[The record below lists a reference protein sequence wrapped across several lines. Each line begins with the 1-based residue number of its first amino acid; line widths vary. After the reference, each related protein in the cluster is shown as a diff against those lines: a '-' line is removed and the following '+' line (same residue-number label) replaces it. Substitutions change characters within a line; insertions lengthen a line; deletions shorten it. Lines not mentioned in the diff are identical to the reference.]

1 MQARLEAMEEVVN
14 LAQQP
19 AAADNAVVF
28 VQAMAHL
35 PGWDE
40 KNFQA
45 SDGTWMHVWACM
57 AAHMAPAAAP
67 NNARCMVSCT
77 CLCQLT

>member
-1 MQARLEAMEEVVN
+1 MVLLSIMSAHSWFVVMQVRLEAMEVVVN

-19 AAADNAVVF
+19 AAADNSAVF
-28 VQAMAHL
+28 VQAMAHV

-45 SDGTWMHVWACM
+45 SDGTWMHAWQ
-57 AAHMAPAAAP
+57 H
-67 NNARCMVSCT
+67 T
-77 CLCQLT
+77 WHL